1 MGVCGGEGAV
11 VFPVS
16 LIPLLFSFFTAS
28 FCIAPNGI
36 SSELKSSRL
45 LLLYCFS
52 LHCPQRCCVPDS
64 TLDCTS
70 LFAKEQPDLNWSN
83 PTARSA
89 IYASAIRFWLLK
101 GIDGFRV
108 DAANIYS
115 KDPSFHD
122 AEITDPGAETQP
134 AQTHYVDG
142 PHIHE
147 WFREVRRKIEKEF
160 GDRDVVLVGELDTS
174 FEELVRYI
182 GGRGGERE
190 LDMVL
195 DMSVIKLG
203 GNWVVPKHKV
213 RRHTLP
219 EFKAA
224 WAKMQGYLEDRG
236 DGREL
241 WTTAF
246 MENHDQARSIPRFG
260 NEDPKWREKS
270 GKVLAMLLATL
281 SGTLFLYQG
290 QEIGMMNVPQ
300 DWGVDDFKDMDAL
313 MYLRDIRQKY
323 PGDDGMMQQAMDAL
337 RHLGRDNA
345 RTPMQWVCFV

>member
-1 MGVCGGEGAV
+1 M
-11 VFPVS
+11 P
-16 LIPLLFSFFTAS
+16 
-28 FCIAPNGI
+28 
-36 SSELKSSRL
+36 EL
-45 LLLYCFS
+45 
-52 LHCPQRCCVPDS
+52 

-70 LFAKEQPDLNWSN
+70 LFEKEQPDLNWSN
-83 PTARSA
+83 LTTRSA
-89 IYASAIRFWLLK
+89 VYASAIWFWLLK
-101 GIDGFRV
+101 GIGRFHV

-122 AEITDPGAETQP
+122 AEITDLGAEMQS

-147 WFREVRRKIEKEF
+147 WLRAVRRKIEKEF
-160 GDRDVVLVGELDTS
+160 GDRDVVLVGELDTL

-182 GGRGGERE
+182 GGRDAERE

-203 GNWVVPKHKV
+203 RNWVMPKHQV

-224 WAKMQGYLEDRG
+224 WAKIQGYIKDRG
-236 DGREL
+236 DGHEL

-246 MENHDQARSIPRFG
+246 MENHDQAPSIPRFG
-260 NEDPKWREKS
+260 SEDPEWREKS
-270 GKVLAMLLATL
+270 GRVLAMLLATL

-290 QEIGMMNVPQ
+290 QEIGAMNAPQ
-300 DWGVDDFKDMDAL
+300 D
-313 MYLRDIRQKY
+313 
-323 PGDDGMMQQAMDAL
+323 
-337 RHLGRDNA
+337 
-345 RTPMQWVCFV
+345 